1 MLAYV
6 FWHRPAPGT
15 DPAAYERALKHF
27 HHALA
32 LPHGSRTL
40 KLDRAPHDP
49 QPAYYEDWYLVADWT
64 QLGALNDRAVDTA
77 RHTAHDAAARHAAS
91 GAGGVY
97 KLLTGTPPQAPFDAT
112 WLTKP
117 RNVPYAQFL
126 PTLAAPAVWQRQMVL
141 GPAPELLLQGARDP
155 RGTLV
160 RAEPV

>member
-15 DPAAYERALKHF
+15 DPAAYERRLTAF

-40 KLDRAPHDP
+40 RLDRAPHDP
-49 QPAYYEDWYLVADWT
+49 QPAYEDWYLVTDWI
-64 QLGALNDRAVDTA
+64 QLGQLNDRAVDAA
-77 RHTAHDAAARHAAS
+77 RRRTHDAAARHAAD
-91 GAGGVY
+91 GAGGIY
-97 KLLTGTPPQAPFDAT
+97 KLLTGTPPDAPFDAT

-117 RNVPYAQFL
+117 RETPYAEFL
-126 PTLAAPAVWQRQMVL
+126 PTLHGQAVWQRQMVL

-160 RAEPV
+160 RAEPI